1 MGASAMTQDAF
12 GGKHTVEKLDR
23 LEEYLERFLTV
34 FKNIKWVE
42 ETVYFDAFAG
52 TGEVPKA
59 GTAPTLPLDC
69 EDQEF
74 IVGSALR
81 ALRLKSCFGRY
92 VFVEMN
98 KKKAAELKARLAA
111 QFPEKMHLIEV
122 RSADANEALR
132 TFCNEPKWSKRRA
145 VVFLDPC
152 GSQVSWATLE
162 LLATTKAVDVWYLF
176 PAFWGVTRQMG
187 KKGSVHETHRA
198 SLDRLVGTDAWR
210 ALIKTRT
217 EPQDLFGHV
226 SEQTYS
232 DADADVVTEF
242 MIERM
247 KQIFKG
253 GVLDDWLPLGKDN
266 SHRFSLIFACANP
279 SPNANSLAM
288 RLARAVMR
296 SGRRGRAK

>member
-1 MGASAMTQDAF
+1 MVQAAF

-23 LEEYLERFLTV
+23 LEEYLERFLTA
-34 FKNIKWVE
+34 FKNINWVE

-52 TGEVPKA
+52 TGEVPKS
-59 GTAPTLPLDC
+59 GSVPTLPLDYQ
-69 EDQEF
+69 DQAF

-81 ALRLKSCFGRY
+81 ALRLNLNFARY
-92 VFVEMN
+92 IFVEMD
-98 KKKAAELKARLAA
+98 KKKAAELKTRLASE
-111 QFPEKMHLIEV
+111 FPERMHLIEV
-122 RSADANEALR
+122 RSADANEALKM
-132 TFCNEPKWSKRRA
+132 FCNEPRWGKRRA

-162 LLATTKAVDVWYLF
+162 MLAATKAVDVWYLF

-187 KKGSVHETHRA
+187 KKGSVHETHKA

-210 ALIKTRT
+210 ELIKTRT
-217 EPQDLFGHV
+217 EPEDLFGHV
-226 SEQTYS
+226 NEQKYS

-242 MIERM
+242 MIGRM

-279 SPNANSLAM
+279 SPNAHSLAM

-296 SGRRGRAK
+296 SGKHGRAK